1 MIYHQYPNNRG
12 LLHGRTKGSAYCD
25 HGLDRQI
32 VDHAFTADDLRAIGV
47 GNVRTHL
54 GADGDVCV
62 LCGGGFSAL
71 SDKGEE
77 K

>member
-12 LLHGRTKGSAYCD
+12 LLHGRAKADSYCD

-32 VDHAFTADDLRAIGV
+32 VDHAFTADDLRASRMGH
-47 GNVRTHL
+47 VRTHL

-62 LCGGGFSAL
+62 LCGGGFSAVPNQ
-71 SDKGEE
+71 GEE